1 MTRMVDMY
9 ELMHRMEERIAELP
23 EGYIS
28 KKTIK
33 GKEQYYRQWKENGKL
48 KSKYIRIGELEQ
60 VQAQIEE
67 RKKLQANLKDMQ
79 KKYAKESGMEFETN
93 IMTCE
98 SISDR
103 LDIAAKLNRRDCFA
117 QLLKSLYSKDMTR
130 VTVVYGLRR
139 TGKTTMLYQ
148 AMAEMPKEI
157 QKKTVYIKLKPEND
171 MAQLNRDMYRLKE
184 AGYQYI
190 FIDEVTLAKDFI
202 DGASLFSDVFTAMGM
217 HFVLS
222 GTDSLG
228 FWFAQ
233 DNELYDR
240 VRMIHTTVIP
250 YREYNRLLGI
260 NSIDEYIR
268 YGGTL
273 RAGEIDFDND
283 ELNVEDASFRDDES
297 TRRYV
302 DTAIAKNIQHSLACF
317 EYGKYFGHLQELYSA
332 NELTGAINRI
342 VEDMN
347 HSFVVQVLTDPFES
361 HDLGISA
368 RNLRKEKDPK
378 KRTDILDRVDKEQIV
393 AGLMRLLEIRNKEEQ
408 SVGITQS
415 HIAQIKIYLK
425 ALDLISFYEI
435 EPATSGIDRE
445 ERVIFTQSGMRY
457 VQAQA
462 LVHEL
467 MKDSVFGELSQSEK
481 RYVADRILEEV
492 RGRMLED
499 IVLFETA
506 RALPKKQYEVFKLRF
521 TSGEYDMVIWDSKQN
536 RCTLYEIKHS
546 TTYADP
552 QARHLRDEEKLN
564 IAGHKFGRIVGRY
577 VLYNGESLDTKDGI
591 AYRNV
596 EEFLKKLPDI
606 TLESGLEETVSE
618 DEDHGFQP
626 RM

>member
-1 MTRMVDMY
+1 MDNSVTLY
-9 ELMHRMEERIAELP
+9 ERLKQEFDTLP
-23 EGYIS
+23 VGYIS
-28 KKTIK
+28 QKNIN
-33 GKEQYYRQWKENGKL
+33 GKVQYYLQWRENGKL
-48 KSKYIRIGELEQ
+48 KSKYIRKGDLETVREQIARRKELEP
-60 VQAQIEE
+60 VISRLKLTLP
-67 RKKLQANLKDMQ
+67 RKEDGSMN
-79 KKYAKESGMEFETN
+79 YETN

-103 LDIAAKLNRRDCFA
+103 LEVAAKLKRRDCFA

-130 VTVVYGLRR
+130 VTAVYGLRR

-148 AMAEMPKEI
+148 AMAEMPKEM
-157 QKKTVYIKLKPEND
+157 QEKTVYIKLKPEND
-171 MAQLNRDMYRLKE
+171 MAQLNRDLYRLKD

-228 FWFAQ
+228 LWFAR

-250 YREYNRLLGI
+250 YREYNRLLEI
-260 NSIDEYIR
+260 DSIDEYIR
-268 YGGTL
+268 YGGTF
-273 RAGEIDFDND
+273 RAGEIDFDDD

-347 HSFVVQVLTDPFES
+347 HSFVVQVLNDPFES

-368 RNLRKEKDPK
+368 RNLRKEKDPQ
-378 KRTDILDRVDKEQIV
+378 KRTDILDRVDREQIV

-408 SVGITQS
+408 SVGITES
-415 HIAQIKIYLK
+415 HIAQIKMYLK
-425 ALDLISFYEI
+425 ALDLIAFYEI
-435 EPATSGIDRE
+435 EPAAKEIDRE
-445 ERVIFTQSGMRY
+445 ERVIFTQPGMRY
-457 VQAQA
+457 CQAQA

-467 MKDSVFGELSQSEK
+467 MKDSIFGELSQSEK

-499 IVLFETA
+499 IVLFETS

-521 TSGEYDMVIWDSKQN
+521 ASGEYDMVIWDSEKN
-536 RCTLYEIKHS
+536 CCALYEVKHS
-546 TTYADP
+546 TVYADP
-552 QARHLRDEEKLN
+552 QARHLRDGEKLS
-564 IAGHKFGRIVGRY
+564 IAEYKFGNIVGRY
-577 VLYNGESLDTKDGI
+577 VLYGGENFNTEDGI

-596 EEFLKKLPDI
+596 EQFLKQLP
-606 TLESGLEETVSE
+606 TVVLESGLEETVSE
-618 DEDHGFQP
+618 DETQGFNP
-626 RM
+626 TM

>member
-1 MTRMVDMY
+1 MENANALY
-9 ELMHRMEERIAELP
+9 ERLKQELDTLP
-23 EGYIS
+23 VGYIS
-28 KKTIK
+28 KKTIN
-33 GKEQYYRQWKENGKL
+33 GKVQHYLQWRENGKL
-48 KSKYIRIGELEQ
+48 KSKYIRKDELETIEQ
-60 VQAQIEE
+60 QIAR
-67 RKKLQANLKDMQ
+67 RKELEPIVSRLKLTLPR
-79 KKYAKESGMEFETN
+79 KEDGSMNYETN

-98 SISDR
+98 SIADR
-103 LDIAAKLNRRDCFA
+103 LEIAAKLKRRDCYE

-130 VTVVYGLRR
+130 VTAVYGLRR

-171 MAQLNRDMYRLKE
+171 MAQLNRDLYRLKE

-228 FWFAQ
+228 LWFAR

-260 NSIDEYIR
+260 DSVDEYIR

-273 RAGEIDFDND
+273 RAGEIDFDDD

-317 EYGKYFGHLQELYSA
+317 EYGKYFGRLQELYHA
-332 NELTGAINRI
+332 NELTSAINRI
-342 VEDMN
+342 IEDMN
-347 HSFVVQVLTDPFES
+347 HNFVVQVVTDPFES
-361 HDLGISA
+361 HDLGLSA
-368 RNLRKEKDPK
+368 RNLRNEKDPQ
-378 KRTDILDRVDKEQIV
+378 KRTDILDRVDREQIV

-408 SVGITQS
+408 SIGITES
-415 HIAQIKIYLK
+415 HIAQIKSYLK
-425 ALDLISFYEI
+425 ALDLISLYEI

-445 ERVIFTQSGMRY
+445 ERVIFTQPGMRY
-457 VQAQA
+457 CQAQA

-467 MKDSVFGELSQSEK
+467 MKDGTFGELSQSEK

-506 RALPKKQYEVFKLRF
+506 RALPKREYEVFKLRF
-521 TSGEYDMVIWDSKQN
+521 VSGEYDMVIWDSKQN
-536 RCTLYEIKHS
+536 RCALYEIKHS
-546 TTYADP
+546 TVYADP

-564 IAGHKFGRIVGRY
+564 IAGYKFGRIVGRY
-577 VLYNGESLDTKDGI
+577 VLYNGESLNTEDGI

-596 EEFLKKLPDI
+596 EQFLKQLPEVV
-606 TLESGLEETVSE
+606 LKSGLEEAVSE
-618 DEDHGFQP
+618 DESQDFRP
-626 RM
+626 TM

>member
-1 MTRMVDMY
+1 MDNSVTLY
-9 ELMHRMEERIAELP
+9 ERLKQELDTLP
-23 EGYIS
+23 VGYIS
-28 KKTIK
+28 QKNIN
-33 GKEQYYRQWKENGKL
+33 GKVQYYLQWRENGKL
-48 KSKYIRIGELEQ
+48 KSKYIRKGDLETVREQIARRKELEP
-60 VQAQIEE
+60 VISRLKLTLP
-67 RKKLQANLKDMQ
+67 RKEDGSMN
-79 KKYAKESGMEFETN
+79 YETN

-103 LDIAAKLNRRDCFA
+103 LEVAAKLKRRDCFV

-130 VTVVYGLRR
+130 VTAVYGLRR

-148 AMAEMPKEI
+148 AMAEMPKEM
-157 QKKTVYIKLKPEND
+157 QEKTVYIKLKPEND
-171 MAQLNRDMYRLKE
+171 MAQLNRDLYRLKD

-190 FIDEVTLAKDFI
+190 FIDEVTLANDFI

-228 FWFAQ
+228 LWFAR

-250 YREYNRLLGI
+250 YREYNRLLEI
-260 NSIDEYIR
+260 DSIDEYIR

-273 RAGEIDFDND
+273 RAGEIDFDDD

-302 DTAIAKNIQHSLACF
+302 DTAIAKNIQRSLACF

-368 RNLRKEKDPK
+368 RNLRKEKDPQ
-378 KRTDILDRVDKEQIV
+378 KRTDILDRVDREQIV

-408 SVGITQS
+408 SVGITES
-415 HIAQIKIYLK
+415 HIAQIKMYLK
-425 ALDLISFYEI
+425 ALDLIAFYEI
-435 EPATSGIDRE
+435 EPATKEIDRE
-445 ERVIFTQSGMRY
+445 ERVIFTQPGMRY
-457 VQAQA
+457 CQAQA

-467 MKDSVFGELSQSEK
+467 MKDSTFGELSQSEK

-499 IVLFETA
+499 IVLFETS

-521 TSGEYDMVIWDSKQN
+521 ASGEYDMVIWDSEQN
-536 RCTLYEIKHS
+536 RCALYEIKHS
-546 TTYADP
+546 AVYADP

-564 IAGHKFGRIVGRY
+564 IAEYKFGNIVGRY
-577 VLYNGESLDTKDGI
+577 VLYSGESFNTEDGI

-596 EEFLKKLPDI
+596 EQFLKQLP
-606 TLESGLEETVSE
+606 TVVLQSGLEETISE
-618 DEDHGFQP
+618 DETQGFKP
-626 RM
+626 TM

>member
-1 MTRMVDMY
+1 MENANALY
-9 ELMHRMEERIAELP
+9 ERLKQELDTLP
-23 EGYIS
+23 VGYIS
-28 KKTIK
+28 KKTIN
-33 GKEQYYRQWKENGKL
+33 GKVQHYLQWRENGKL
-48 KSKYIRIGELEQ
+48 KSKYIRKDELEAVEQ
-60 VQAQIEE
+60 QIAR
-67 RKKLQANLKDMQ
+67 RKELEPIVSRLKLTLPR
-79 KKYAKESGMEFETN
+79 KEDGSMNYETN

-98 SISDR
+98 SIADR
-103 LDIAAKLNRRDCFA
+103 LEIAAKLKRRDCYE

-130 VTVVYGLRR
+130 VTAVYGLRR

-157 QKKTVYIKLKPEND
+157 QDKTVYIKLKPEND
-171 MAQLNRDMYRLKE
+171 MAQLNRDLYRLKE

-228 FWFAQ
+228 LWFAR

-240 VRMIHTTVIP
+240 VRMINTTVIP

-260 NSIDEYIR
+260 DSVDEYIR

-273 RAGEIDFDND
+273 RAGEIDFDDD
-283 ELNVEDASFRDDES
+283 ELNLEDASFRDDES

-317 EYGKYFGHLQELYSA
+317 EYGKYFGKLQELYRA
-332 NELTGAINRI
+332 NELTNAINRI
-342 VEDMN
+342 IEDMN
-347 HSFVVQVLTDPFES
+347 RDFVVQVVTDPFES

-368 RNLRKEKDPK
+368 RNLRNERDPQ
-378 KRTDILDRVDKEQIV
+378 KRTDILDRVNREQIV
-393 AGLMRLLEIRNKEEQ
+393 AGLMRILEIRNKEEQ
-408 SVGITQS
+408 SIGITES
-415 HIAQIKIYLK
+415 HIAQIKSYLK
-425 ALDLISFYEI
+425 ALDLISLYEI

-445 ERVIFTQSGMRY
+445 ERVIFTQPGMRY
-457 VQAQA
+457 CQAQA

-467 MKDSVFGELSQSEK
+467 MKDSTFGELSQSEK
-481 RYVADRILEEV
+481 RYVGDRILEEV

-506 RALPKKQYEVFKLRF
+506 RALPKRQYEVFKLRF

-536 RCTLYEIKHS
+536 RCALYEIKHS
-546 TTYADP
+546 TAYADP

-564 IAGHKFGRIVGRY
+564 ITGYKFGRIVGRY
-577 VLYNGESLDTKDGI
+577 VLYNGESLNTEDGI

-596 EEFLKKLPDI
+596 EQFLKHLPEV

-618 DEDHGFQP
+618 DETQGFRP
-626 RM
+626 TM

>member
-1 MTRMVDMY
+1 MDNSITLY
-9 ELMHRMEERIAELP
+9 EKLKQEFDTLP
-23 EGYIS
+23 VGYIS
-28 KKTIK
+28 QKTIN
-33 GKEQYYRQWKENGKL
+33 GKVQHYLQWRENGKL
-48 KSKYIRIGELEQ
+48 KSKYIRKDDLETVKEQIARRKELEP
-60 VQAQIEE
+60 VIS
-67 RKKLQANLKDMQ
+67 RLKLTLPKKEDGSMN
-79 KKYAKESGMEFETN
+79 YETN

-103 LDIAAKLNRRDCFA
+103 LEVAAKLKRRDCFV
-117 QLLKSLYSKDMTR
+117 QLLKSLYSGDMTR
-130 VTVVYGLRR
+130 VTAVYGLRR

-148 AMAEMPKEI
+148 AMAEMPKEM
-157 QKKTVYIKLKPEND
+157 QTKTVYIKLKPEND
-171 MAQLNRDMYRLKE
+171 MAQLNRDLYRLKD

-228 FWFAQ
+228 LWFAR

-260 NSIDEYIR
+260 DSIDEYIR

-273 RAGEIDFDND
+273 RAGEIDFDDD

-368 RNLRKEKDPK
+368 RNLRKEKDPQ
-378 KRTDILDRVDKEQIV
+378 KRTDILDHVDREQII

-408 SVGITQS
+408 SVGITES
-415 HIAQIKIYLK
+415 HVAQIKMYLK

-435 EPATSGIDRE
+435 EPATTGIDRE
-445 ERVIFTQSGMRY
+445 ERVIFTQPGMRY
-457 VQAQA
+457 CQAQA

-467 MKDSVFGELSQSEK
+467 IKDSTFGELSQSEK
-481 RYVADRILEEV
+481 RYVSDRILEEV

-499 IVLFETA
+499 IVLFETS

-521 TSGEYDMVIWDSKQN
+521 ASGEYDMVIWDSEQN
-536 RCTLYEIKHS
+536 RCALYEIKHS
-546 TTYADP
+546 AIYAEP

-564 IAGHKFGRIVGRY
+564 IAEYKFGNIVGRY
-577 VLYNGESLDTKDGI
+577 VLYSGESLNTEDGI

-596 EEFLKKLPDI
+596 EQFLKQLP
-606 TLESGLEETVSE
+606 TVVLESGLEEAVSE
-618 DEDHGFQP
+618 DKTQGFHP
-626 RM
+626 TM